1 MTANTTKVERY
12 YSDNFLAY
20 QRAEQKVCDEIVTLI
35 DRHGK
40 PYEIRVKLPIESRI
54 KSIKSI
60 IKKIQKR
67 KFSSFAEVRDI
78 VGVKIVV
85 NNSSDVYNV
94 IRILSENMLEK
105 YEHEID
111 DMIEKPRTNGYRAV
125 HINLA
130 YALSVEGKACMVPV
144 EIQLKTLSQELWSI
158 LTHSDIYKQKHEIPA
173 IIRSFTRTLG
183 TLLSVVDEQALEI
196 RSFMEQKITISKEL
210 SMNPNDNIDR
220 EMVARLIRNEMN
232 YEINDEE
239 FTEIITSLGAN
250 KIRTIDLIRK
260 LLKNEAIRNAIDRVF
275 LGSMKRRANAVE
287 YIKYGSIVLFDALKG
302 EAVNAEK
309 VTAAIYNDYDITDER
324 CHVCSKR
331 LEGYE
336 AEYSRAHY
344 DRPEMACIQ
353 CLENNF
359 HKCSICDAVF
369 ISGDAGVC
377 SKCGASGNLGC

>member
-1 MTANTTKVERY
+1 MTTNTTKVERY
-12 YSDNFLAY
+12 YSDSFLAY
-20 QRAEQKVCDEIVTLI
+20 KRAEQKICDEMISLI
-35 DRHGK
+35 DRHGR
-40 PYEIRVKLPIESRI
+40 PDGIRVKLPVESRI

-67 KFSSFAEVRDI
+67 KFTSYNDVRDI
-78 VGVKIVV
+78 VGVKVVV
-85 NNSSDVYNV
+85 NNSCDVYNFIKV
-94 IRILSENMLEK
+94 LSENMLEK

-130 YALSVEGKACMVPV
+130 YSLSVEGASFVVPV
-144 EIQLKTLSQELWSI
+144 EIQIKTLSQELWSI

-196 RSFMEQKITISKEL
+196 RSFMEQKITVSKEL

-220 EMVARLIRNEMN
+220 EMIARLVRNEMN

-239 FTEIITSLGAN
+239 FVEIITSLSAN
-250 KIRTIDLIRK
+250 SVRTIDLIRK
-260 LLKNEAIRNAIDRVF
+260 LLKNETVRDCIDRVF
-275 LGSMKRRANAVE
+275 MGSMKRKANAVE
-287 YIKYGSIVLFDALKG
+287 YIKYGSLVLFDALKG
-302 EAVNAEK
+302 EGVNASK

-324 CHVCSKR
+324 CHICSKR

-336 AEYSRAHY
+336 AEYSRNHY

-359 HKCSICDAVF
+359 HKCSICDSVYVA
-369 ISGDAGVC
+369 GDAGVC
-377 SKCGASGNLGC
+377 SKCATADN